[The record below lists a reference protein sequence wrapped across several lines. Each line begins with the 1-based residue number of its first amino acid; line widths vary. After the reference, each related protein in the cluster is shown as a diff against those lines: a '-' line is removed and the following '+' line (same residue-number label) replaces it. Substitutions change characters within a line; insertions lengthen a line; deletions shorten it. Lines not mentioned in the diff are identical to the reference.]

1 MNHNHYDV
9 AIIGGG
15 IGGVAA
21 AVSAAESGAQTL
33 LVESSWRFGGV
44 PVNSLIASFS
54 QPIPPGKTAPTFQD
68 ILMNRLAARGAL
80 SCDEFDDVALSLILD
95 ELLTQSGAE
104 LLLGTEMI
112 EVEADAGN
120 VSSVTLYNASGRRK
134 VSADIFIDG
143 TGDGNLCVAAGAEF
157 ELGNRKNG
165 LCQPMTLP
173 FFMSGVDF
181 DRIPP
186 MKEINH
192 RYNIAK
198 ARGLLHNPR
207 EDVLFFRLPVPGTLL
222 FNSTRLNG
230 YDPTDAASLTRAMIE
245 ARRQVAEMSLF
256 LKTLPGFEHAFL
268 SRIGSKIGVRESRRI
283 RCDYMFS
290 EEDMNRAAHFEDSI
304 LRSTSHVDI
313 HSPTGSGTRFEPLP
327 PGVEGYEVPFRSLLP
342 VGLSNVIIGS
352 RCIGATH
359 EAFSAIRMIG
369 HVGEYGRAAGFA
381 AAECIRQKRNPRE
394 IDLTPVR
401 KKLGMI

>member
-157 ELGNRKNG
+157 
-165 LCQPMTLP
+165 
-173 FFMSGVDF
+173 
-181 DRIPP
+181 
-186 MKEINH
+186 
-192 RYNIAK
+192 
-198 ARGLLHNPR
+198 
-207 EDVLFFRLPVPGTLL
+207 
-222 FNSTRLNG
+222 
-230 YDPTDAASLTRAMIE
+230 
-245 ARRQVAEMSLF
+245 
-256 LKTLPGFEHAFL
+256 
-268 SRIGSKIGVRESRRI
+268 
-283 RCDYMFS
+283 
-290 EEDMNRAAHFEDSI
+290 
-304 LRSTSHVDI
+304 
-313 HSPTGSGTRFEPLP
+313 
-327 PGVEGYEVPFRSLLP
+327 
-342 VGLSNVIIGS
+342 
-352 RCIGATH
+352 
-359 EAFSAIRMIG
+359 
-369 HVGEYGRAAGFA
+369 
-381 AAECIRQKRNPRE
+381 
-394 IDLTPVR
+394 
-401 KKLGMI
+401 